1 MNNKRQTIWLVSM
14 LSLMVILSAYYL
26 FTEDVTPANQQAN
39 NQVEDTSGTA
49 KNNADG
55 FEITEV
61 DGTAGT
67 ATGTDGQTSG
77 KDEGAAAATDGKSGT
92 DKEAQGGES
101 GQTDGKQTDGKQSD
115 EATAGGDKEDSEHAS
130 ATDGSAKPEDEAVLQ
145 GISNQTGAAYFDEI
159 QLKRMESYSKREEE
173 LNGIIA
179 DTSKH
184 TQEETA
190 AAFEELSRMDATE
203 QRISSLEEK
212 LLADYDNAVVEE
224 ENNTFK
230 VVVQADKLDKTQ
242 AVSIVETAMKE
253 LNVTPD
259 RVTVQYIAN
268 P

>member
-101 GQTDGKQTDGKQSD
+101 GQTDGKQTDGKQTD

>member
-39 NQVEDTSGTA
+39 NQVEDTTGTA

-77 KDEGAAAATDGKSGT
+77 KDEGAAAATDGKAGT

-115 EATAGGDKEDSEHAS
+115 EATASGDKEDSEHAS

-184 TQEETA
+184 TQEETSA
-190 AAFEELSRMDATE
+190 AVEELSRMDATE